1 MKRVGGQKVPECP
14 RESKRLQGRI
24 RTLQNGGRVTA
35 GPKGEVCPWCVLLSV
50 KGNKS
55 SHSPGSSSTAATRE
69 QGAVSLTEY
78 TGDPDAC
85 DPRLSGRR
93 PLSSTQWQQWQEGGT
108 LLTEVLGPLIG
119 DSEQEQ
125 GDTGGGEQRSGRHK
139 KAMTMTTGPLCK
151 LEVRWGNAEKRG
163 LEERGDRRAQDAH

>member
-1 MKRVGGQKVPECP
+1 MPTGIQETAGENQN
-14 RESKRLQGRI
+14 SA
-24 RTLQNGGRVTA
+24 NGGRVTA

-55 SHSPGSSSTAATRE
+55 SHSPGSSSTAATRK
-69 QGAVSLTEY
+69 QGSVSLTEC

-85 DPRLSGRR
+85 DPRLSGRQ

-125 GDTGGGEQRSGRHK
+125 GDTGGGEQRSGRRK
-139 KAMTMTTGPLCK
+139 
-151 LEVRWGNAEKRG
+151 
-163 LEERGDRRAQDAH
+163 